1 MLETVFHIAVYDDG
15 QGDFSEAGSW
25 RNLTGC
31 RASRDSPNATL
42 ASLTGKLPAT
52 LQLHLAGF

>member
-15 QGDFSEAGSW
+15 QGDFSGAGNW
-25 RNLTGC
+25 RNLTDC

-52 LQLHLAGF
+52 TQLRHAGF